1 MKEKFLNSSMKLIK
15 NNHNYSKEQLEII
28 EYGLEGLYSFVT
40 KSTIILLLNLLV
52 GTIKEFVAFFISFAL
67 IRAFAFGVHAKTN
80 IGCWITSIIVNV
92 GIPLLIKYFFISKIY
107 LIIISVITTII
118 ISIFAPA
125 DTRKRPLKNINK
137 RRQDKILAIIVSI
150 IYLIMIILLND
161 YIIYCLTYALLYESI
176 MVNPLTYMITKQS
189 YNNYKK

>member
-1 MKEKFLNSSMKLIK
+1 MKNIFVNHSLNIIK
-15 NNHNYSKEQLEII
+15 NNKDCDEIEI
-28 EYGLEGLYSFVT
+28 KKLRYGLEGLYSFVT

-150 IYLIMIILLND
+150 IYLIMIILLNN